1 MTFCLVAY
9 GSARAE
15 EELRCQRQEEESGQE
30 SRSPVGRGIRRLLT
44 LIGDVPRRPFWFSQ
58 RRVAQRAVQCAP
70 AFQVMATR
78 RPRRGG
84 MGVSSRFNSGHAV
97 LC

>member
-1 MTFCLVAY
+1 MTFCLVAD

-44 LIGDVPRRPFWFSQ
+44 LIGDVPRRLFWFS
-58 RRVAQRAVQCAP
+58 QRAVQCAA

-78 RPRRGG
+78 RPRRG
-84 MGVSSRFNSGHAV
+84 VSLRFNSGHAV